1 MPKNNHKP
9 ALLERGPVPALVLI
23 LVCTVCVALLALP
36 ASVTAAARG
45 LQAQRLADANKL
57 TLFPQAD
64 HFPEEALEAA
74 GPGIPGGQ
82 PLDLTQ
88 AHPSV
93 IMVAVAQRSG
103 QAEGLIITVSSKGY
117 GGQVPVMV
125 GFDLSGQ
132 ILGIVVDAGAE
143 TAGLGQ
149 KVADPPFTGQFK
161 GRESLDQLED
171 IDAVAGATI
180 SSDSVVISVAEAGR
194 VFQALTSKGGSQDG

>member
-1 MPKNNHKP
+1 MPKNNEKT
-9 ALLERGPVPALVLI
+9 ALLERGPLPALVLI
-23 LVCTVCVALLALP
+23 LVCTVCVALLALT
-36 ASVTAAARG
+36 ASVTAEARE

-74 GPGIPGGQ
+74 GPGIQGGQ
-82 PLDLTQ
+82 PVDLTQ

-93 IMVAVAQRSG
+93 SMVALAQTG
-103 QAEGLIITVSSKGY
+103 GETGGLIITVSSKGY

-132 ILGIVVDAGAE
+132 ILGSGVDATAE

-161 GRESLDQLED
+161 GRESQDRLED

-180 SSDSVVISVAEAGR
+180 SSDSVIMSVAEAGR
-194 VFQALTSKGGSQDG
+194 VFQTLTSKGGSQDG